1 MINVDKKGDK
11 QMDYNLIVQE
21 ILNIGEELLKKRG
34 RNISCGGQSVSHVQ
48 KLWICAK

>member
-1 MINVDKKGDK
+1 M
-11 QMDYNLIVQE
+11 LIKRGLADGLQPDCAG
-21 ILNIGEELLKKRG
+21 NIKYWRRAVEKRG